1 MKEKDIVMV
10 AKVLSAVFNP
20 FFLPVVGL
28 LALFL
33 FSYLSLLPWE
43 AKLYILILVAT
54 FTVLL
59 PTTLIRMFRRW
70 RGWSLE
76 DFSVRERRIVPY
88 IIAIICYLLCYHI
101 ITTNHIPYTI
111 GSIVMASLMIQVVCA
126 IINHWWKISTHTAAI
141 GGVAG
146 AIMAFAEIFSFN
158 PLWWLS
164 IVLLLAGMVGTSRMI
179 LKQHTLAQVVA
190 GFLVGMTC
198 AILAVLFI

>member
-1 MKEKDIVMV
+1 MKEKDIVMM

-28 LALFL
+28 LALFI

-54 FTVLL
+54 FTILL
-59 PTTLIRMFRRW
+59 PTTLIRLFRRW
-70 RGWSLE
+70 RGWSVADISL
-76 DFSVRERRIVPY
+76 RERRIVPY

-101 ITTNHIPYTI
+101 I
-111 GSIVMASLMIQVVCA
+111 GSVVMASLMIQVVCA
-126 IINHWWKISTHTAAI
+126 IINHWWNISTHTAAI

-146 AIMAFAEIFSFN
+146 AIIAFAEIFSFN
-158 PLWWLS
+158 PIWWLS

-179 LKQHTLAQVVA
+179 LKRHTLAQVVT
-190 GFLVGMTC
+190 GFLIGMAC